1 MLSTEAALTD
11 KIKKSKKVDL
21 FRMIA
26 HKRIFQEFLDGKNV
40 WCPEY
45 EKNPCPM
52 AMGQIQNFWQFLK

>member
-1 MLSTEAALTD
+1 
-11 KIKKSKKVDL
+11 
-21 FRMIA
+21 MIA